1 MRAAVWNG
9 PGAMSI
15 GSAPDPTCPP
25 DGVLLRV
32 LACGICG
39 TDVRSFYNGDRR
51 IAPPW
56 VLGHEISGEVVEIG
70 PRAEREM
77 AESGLELGH
86 HVHCI
91 STLWCGRCRMCRGGH
106 ENLCLNGELMGFDH
120 PGAYAEHVAIPQIA
134 LKNLFRI
141 PPGLSAAHA
150 TFADPL
156 SDVICGHKDLAITL
170 DDVVAVIGAGPVG
183 AAHAALARL
192 QGAGR
197 VMLQTLGVLRRP
209 PDAASR
215 LAISCVKTTPKPGSA
230 AFRAC
235 RTSAISLAF
244 APFPGAPRF
253 GASSGVRL
261 DPSLIRVV
269 PVPRSGDSVALIP
282 ATAPASPGSSRRA
295 EGLDISIASP
305 AGAAS
310 PGPTPTS
317 VTELRT
323 HGLAVSGTNATPTM
337 RSVFGAVVVPDGV
350 ATVTLQPI
358 RLISAPA
365 PVDPRRFGTSTTSVH
380 DNIAA
385 YRFRVPY
392 VQDPRQ
398 KSLVYAVTVVA
409 RATWRDRHGNVIAQ
423 TTTHL
428 QLWLKVRGDNGPI
441 TATN

>member
-1 MRAAVWNG
+1 MSEFDELDVLIAIRDVGVEKIPLDRLDQRVATAFSERPSPGPWRPHARHVGRLIVAV
-9 PGAMSI
+9 
-15 GSAPDPTCPP
+15 
-25 DGVLLRV
+25 GVLVPV
-32 LACGICG
+32 LI
-39 TDVRSFYNGDRR
+39 
-51 IAPPW
+51 
-56 VLGHEISGEVVEIG
+56 
-70 PRAEREM
+70 
-77 AESGLELGH
+77 
-86 HVHCI
+86 
-91 STLWCGRCRMCRGGH
+91 
-106 ENLCLNGELMGFDH
+106 
-120 PGAYAEHVAIPQIA
+120 
-134 LKNLFRI
+134 
-141 PPGLSAAHA
+141 
-150 TFADPL
+150 
-156 SDVICGHKDLAITL
+156 
-170 DDVVAVIGAGPVG
+170 VVAVALLSGSNRSGAPPVAPSG
-183 AAHAALARL
+183 ANASTGTREQL
-192 QGAGR
+192 
-197 VMLQTLGVLRRP
+197 LQTLGVLRRP

-215 LAISCVKTTPKPGSA
+215 LAISCVNTSPKPGSA

-261 DPSLIRVV
+261 DTALIRVV

-337 RSVFGAVVVPDGV
+337 RSVVGAVVVPDGV

-358 RLISAPA
+358 HLISAPA

-409 RATWRDRHGNVIAQ
+409 RATWRDRHSNVIAQ